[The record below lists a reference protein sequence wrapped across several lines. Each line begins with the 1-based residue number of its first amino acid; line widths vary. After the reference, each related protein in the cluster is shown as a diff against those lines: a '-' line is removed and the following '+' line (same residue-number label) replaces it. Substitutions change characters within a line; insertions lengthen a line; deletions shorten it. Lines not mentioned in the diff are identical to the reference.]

1 MKKIIPINFSWYVKK
16 YEEKDLK
23 KIDIKDFEVIDIPN
37 QPVNIENNFFKLDD
51 IRQKFTYL
59 YYIKDI
65 DFKNHEIIELLFEGV
80 AIESDIYINKKFV
93 GHHQS
98 GYTPFNIDITKY
110 IDHSLEKQELMV
122 VVSGEER
129 KNVPPFGGVVDY
141 LGYVGIYREVY
152 INLLDSYFIKDV
164 FMYAKNPLHNNLL
177 SFEVETS
184 KNKGVLDVEIFDIQH
199 KLIVKKSISIDNH
212 QSLFEI
218 EVENKKLWSLD
229 NPYLY
234 EIVIQYKDKKLF
246 DTYTHKFGFR
256 TLEFRSDGFYLNNKL
271 KKLIGLNRHQSFPY
285 QGYAMP
291 KSAQK
296 EDADILKR
304 NLGLD
309 IARSSH
315 YPCSKHFLNRADEIG
330 LLVLEEIP
338 GWQYIGDDMFKE
350 FTYDSLKR
358 MIYRDRNHASICLWG
373 VRINESADDHDFY
386 SKTNEI
392 ARTLDPYRQ
401 TCGIRNF
408 DGSEFLEDVYTYND
422 FSHTGNNPGVK
433 KKLDIA
439 KKDVPYMIS
448 EHNGHMF
455 PTKTYDTEPKRL
467 DHAKRHLQV
476 INDMMNPKSRISGSI
491 GWVMNDYHTH
501 PEFGS
506 GDGIC
511 YHGVRDIYR
520 MPKMASYSYLSQK
533 ETPFVL
539 ELSSNMNLGEYPGG
553 FIEEVYVFTN
563 LDSIK
568 LYKNDHLV
576 DTFYPDH
583 KAYPHLAHPPVII
596 RDFVG
601 KMMEEQENISAKD
614 AERFK
619 KIIKYVATRGTNLS
633 LRYKLMM
640 AWLLKKYKLSLDDGM
655 KLFYKYTTG
664 WGDKLVSYRFEG
676 YKEDVKVKEV
686 TKTYDE
692 TFIGKLR
699 SNKTEMV
706 IEDTYDTMRFEFT
719 CEDSKNN
726 IKQYLFE
733 PIQIETKG
741 AIKLIGPSIQTLN
754 SGQIALWVRS
764 ISKGTGSLK
773 VTIRNQVIEKEV
785 IVK

>member
-1 MKKIIPINFSWYVKK
+1 
-16 YEEKDLK
+16 
-23 KIDIKDFEVIDIPN
+23 
-37 QPVNIENNFFKLDD
+37 
-51 IRQKFTYL
+51 
-59 YYIKDI
+59 
-65 DFKNHEIIELLFEGV
+65 
-80 AIESDIYINKKFV
+80 
-93 GHHQS
+93 
-98 GYTPFNIDITKY
+98 
-110 IDHSLEKQELMV
+110 
-122 VVSGEER
+122 
-129 KNVPPFGGVVDY
+129 
-141 LGYVGIYREVY
+141 
-152 INLLDSYFIKDV
+152 
-164 FMYAKNPLHNNLL
+164 
-177 SFEVETS
+177 
-184 KNKGVLDVEIFDIQH
+184 
-199 KLIVKKSISIDNH
+199 
-212 QSLFEI
+212 
-218 EVENKKLWSLD
+218 
-229 NPYLY
+229 
-234 EIVIQYKDKKLF
+234 
-246 DTYTHKFGFR
+246 
-256 TLEFRSDGFYLNNKL
+256 
-271 KKLIGLNRHQSFPY
+271 
-285 QGYAMP
+285 
-291 KSAQK
+291 
-296 EDADILKR
+296 
-304 NLGLD
+304 
-309 IARSSH
+309 
-315 YPCSKHFLNRADEIG
+315 
-330 LLVLEEIP
+330 
-338 GWQYIGDDMFKE
+338 MFKE
-350 FTYDSLKR
+350 YTYDSLKR
-358 MIYRDRNHASICLWG
+358 MIRRDRNHASICLWG

-433 KKLDIA
+433 KKLEIA

-455 PTKTYDTEPKRL
+455 PTKAYDSESKRL

-601 KMMEEQENISAKD
+601 KMMEEQEHISAKD

-619 KIIKYVATRGTNLS
+619 KIIRFVATQGTSLS

-676 YKEDVKVKEV
+676 YKEDVKVKEI

-692 TFIGKLR
+692 SFICKLR

-706 IEDTYDTMRFEFT
+706 IEDTYDTLRFEFT

-726 IKQYLFE
+726 VKQYLFD

-741 AIKLIGPSIQTLN
+741 SIKLIGPHIQTLN

-764 ISKGTGSLK
+764 IKKGKGSIKITL
-773 VTIRNQVIEKEV
+773 RDQVIEKEV